1 MVRKTLASF
10 FNRIKL
16 LENAI
21 ENLYTIPRLFSKRI
35 YGKDFRCE
43 EIRRGVYRCYSRSEA
58 RLVALYSLE
67 DSFARIEEME
77 YIDFLT
83 HLKRYISTL
92 APPGCS
98 LVSIS
103 SVTPLNP
110 DSYLSKINSKL
121 QMKLVELES
130 DKANTRLRSL
140 VERLMEIRKRVL
152 SGMIPI
158 ETSVLAAVICRDTKA
173 YEDMLVNM
181 PQVSKQ
187 ILGISL
193 KSVRDFEK
201 ISQLINFRQWQA

>member
-1 MVRKTLASF
+1 
-10 FNRIKL
+10 
-16 LENAI
+16 
-21 ENLYTIPRLFSKRI
+21 
-35 YGKDFRCE
+35 
-43 EIRRGVYRCYSRSEA
+43 
-58 RLVALYSLE
+58 
-67 DSFARIEEME
+67 
-77 YIDFLT
+77 
-83 HLKRYISTL
+83 
-92 APPGCS
+92 
-98 LVSIS
+98 
-103 SVTPLNP
+103 